1 MGLKLLLVSQVEE
14 EADASGNEAN
24 LSDIPTLLQGHKE
37 LASGR
42 QTGSRSQ
49 KDKSQAPF

>member
-14 EADASGNEAN
+14 KAEALRNEAN
-24 LSDIPTLLQGHKE
+24 LSDIPTLLQGHNE

-42 QTGSRSQ
+42 QTGSWSQ
-49 KDKSQAPF
+49 KDKSRAPF